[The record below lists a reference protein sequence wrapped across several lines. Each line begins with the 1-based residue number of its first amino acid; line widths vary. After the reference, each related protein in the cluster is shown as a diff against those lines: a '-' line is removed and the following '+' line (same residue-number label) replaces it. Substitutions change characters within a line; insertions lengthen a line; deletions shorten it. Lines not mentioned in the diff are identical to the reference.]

1 MNAAEFA
8 RHFTRVK
15 RRGTWH
21 DARCPAHDD
30 RRPSLSFKDG
40 DRGLIVKCHA
50 GCALERVVAALGLR
64 MRDLFNNNTS
74 ASRRIEATY
83 AYHDEE
89 GQLLYEVVRF
99 EPKSF
104 AMRRPDANG
113 GWIWD
118 IRGIRRVLYRLPAL
132 KGCEV
137 VFVVEGE
144 KDADAL
150 AALGLAATTCP
161 WGAGSWRD
169 EYAEQLRA
177 AGAAHVIV
185 IPDNDDAGHALA
197 GTVEQS
203 CGRMGLMASVIN
215 LPGLQP
221 KGDVSDWFAAG
232 HGRDDLLNL
241 IGPVDGV
248 AR

>member
-30 RRPSLSFKDG
+30 RRPSLSFRDG

-50 GCALERVVAALGLR
+50 GCSTERIVERLGLR
-64 MRDLFNNNTS
+64 MRDLFNNETS
-74 ASRRIEATY
+74 CRRRIVATY
-83 AYHDEE
+83 PYHDEE
-89 GQLLYEVVRF
+89 GEVLYEVVRF

-118 IRGIRRVLYRLPAL
+118 MRGVRRVLYRLPAL
-132 KGCEV
+132 QGCKL

-144 KDADAL
+144 KDSNAL
-150 AALGLAATTCP
+150 SGLGLAATTCP
-161 WGAGSWRD
+161 WGADSWGD
-169 EYAEQLRA
+169 EYAHQLRD
-177 AGAAHVIV
+177 AGAVYIV
-185 IPDNDDAGHALA
+185 VLPDNDDAGHELA
-197 GTVEQS
+197 RAVEKSCLSVGLTVKI
-203 CGRMGLMASVIN
+203 VD
-215 LPGLQP
+215 LPGLPP
-221 KGDVSDWFAAG
+221 KGDLSDWLAAG
-232 HGRDDLLNL
+232 HGRDELLDLVGQLDTV
-241 IGPVDGV
+241 P
-248 AR
+248 R